1 MSVSEPVV
9 TFRGHPRYYQ
19 RNVPMNE
26 ALNNA
31 REAAK
36 LSTIPGTSVMPIKA
50 VDVKLNKETGI
61 LTVNVIEDFSTV
73 EVKPNR

>member
-1 MSVSEPVV
+1 
-9 TFRGHPRYYQ
+9 
-19 RNVPMNE
+19 MNE